1 VVRSEPLISSHECA
15 VAGSHGGQR
24 LSARTLMPMRL
35 LIAGMIAALLPVA
48 AHAQSWNVPPQAN
61 RGLPLQVL
69 ELRHDERLRVAA
81 PEFT

>member
-1 VVRSEPLISSHECA
+1 
-15 VAGSHGGQR
+15 
-24 LSARTLMPMRL
+24 MPMRL